1 MKKKILSALGLM
13 SGTSMDGVDL
23 SLIKSDGNSNF
34 THVFDDYFEFDLN
47 LRQNLMNLRDRIL
60 NLDDL
65 KKYSKELDNLER
77 EFTFL
82 MLKLLKI

>member
-1 MKKKILSALGLM
+1 
-13 SGTSMDGVDL
+13 MDGVDL

-77 EFTFL
+77 EFTLF
-82 MLKLLKI
+82 

>member
-1 MKKKILSALGLM
+1 
-13 SGTSMDGVDL
+13 MDGVDL

-77 EFTFL
+77 RFTFL